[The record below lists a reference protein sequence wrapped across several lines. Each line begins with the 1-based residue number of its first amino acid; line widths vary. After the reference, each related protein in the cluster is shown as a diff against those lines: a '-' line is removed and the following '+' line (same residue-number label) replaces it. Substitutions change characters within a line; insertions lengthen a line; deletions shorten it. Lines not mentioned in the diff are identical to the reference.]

1 MQRRWAIH
9 PIMARRRRR
18 RRAGAS
24 MAALALTLAGA
35 FGFGSAQGQTGFPF
49 GRELIMDVAPIQGTK
64 RLPTLDIADDGLA
77 EIRLFCA
84 IVKARL
90 IVVADTIT
98 ILAGPK
104 DGRSCPPEHEKGDD
118 ETLAALSQVSHWR
131 IEEDMLVLSGA
142 PNELRFRMQTN

>member
-1 MQRRWAIH
+1 MQRRWASH
-9 PIMARRRRR
+9 PPIACRRRRR
-18 RRAGAS
+18 RVGVLL
-24 MAALALTLAGA
+24 AALALAFAGA

-49 GRELIMDVAPIQGTK
+49 GRELIMEVAPIKGTK

-90 IVVADTIT
+90 IVVANTIT

-104 DGRSCPPEHEKGDD
+104 DGRSCPPEHESRDD
-118 ETLAALSQVSHWR
+118 ETLAALSQVSNWR
-131 IEEDMLVLSGA
+131 MEEDTLVLSGT
-142 PNELRFRMQTN
+142 PSELRFRMQTN